1 MEKGDLKIDKNTV
14 VYCPTEELANQVLA
28 IADNLGYKWVTGES
42 YKGLNCWNSWKELTC
57 YNLTVGSYCHID
69 FYKNVKYKILEAED
83 FLKLHENNEAKT
95 STSNIDWEQRRWEL
109 IKEIYAKCCLDDT
122 AEKQIELSVYYAD
135 EMIKQLKDK

>member
-1 MEKGDLKIDKNTV
+1 MKKGDLKIDAKTV
-14 VYCPTEELANQVLA
+14 VHCTTEELANQVLT
-28 IADNLGYKWVTGES
+28 IVDKLGYKWGDETSFLSNNEWYS
-42 YKGLNCWNSWKELTC
+42 YKEQTC
-57 YNLTVGSYCHID
+57 YNLTEGSYCNVD
-69 FYKNVKYKILEAED
+69 YYKNLKYKILEAED

-109 IKEIYAKCCLDDT
+109 IKEIYAKCCLDDI